1 MATDR
6 VTHYI
11 QAGTRDSTLRRYR
24 QALEHFEVVWGG
36 FLPATAESVAAYL
49 ADYAGEL
56 SSSTLR
62 GRLAALAK
70 WHTRNGFVDPT
81 KSLRVREVFR
91 GIRAEHPQ
99 VERQAEPLQLQ
110 ALNQCVEWLEQC
122 EQSEDAAER
131 LRAHR
136 DRALILLGFWRAFR
150 SDELCR
156 LQVEHIHVQPSRKLV
171 VFVPRSKGDREN
183 RGHHFSV
190 PALQR
195 LCPVQAY
202 ETWLAVSGLQQGP
215 VFRALDR
222 WGHLA
227 EEALHPNSVS
237 RILRQALLHSG
248 LAAERY
254 SSHSLRRGFATWASD
269 NRWSQKALME
279 YVGWRDGRSD
289 SSDIEPEMP
298 FGELLRQ
305 PSRS

>member
-1 MATDR
+1 MATGR
-6 VTHYI
+6 VEHYI

-24 QALEHFEVVWGG
+24 QALEHFEVAWGG
-36 FLPATAESVAAYL
+36 FLPASAEAVAAYL

-70 WHTRNGFVDPT
+70 WHERHGYPDPT
-81 KSLRVREVFR
+81 KSVRVREVFR
-91 GIRAEHPQ
+91 GIRAEHPHM
-99 VERQAEPLQLQ
+99 ERQAEPLQLTM
-110 ALNQCVEWLEQC
+110 LGHCVEWLERC
-122 EQSEDAAER
+122 EEVSDPAEQ
-131 LRAHR
+131 LRACR

-156 LQVEHIHVQPSRKLV
+156 LQVQHIQVDAQRKLT
-171 VFVPRSKGDREN
+171 VFVPRSKSDRDN
-183 RGHHFSV
+183 RGQRFSV
-190 PALQR
+190 PALKR

-202 ETWLAVSGLQQGP
+202 EQWLARSGLTEGP

-227 EEALHPNSVS
+227 ADGLHPNSVS

-248 LAAERY
+248 LAAERF

-269 NRWSQKALME
+269 NQWSQKALME
-279 YVGWRDGRSD
+279 YVGWRDGRSALRYV
-289 SSDIEPEMP
+289 EPDMP
-298 FGELLRQ
+298 FGELLR
-305 PSRS
+305 